1 MLLLGIATFLY
12 SQDEISKITITHGP
26 YLQNVGS
33 NEATIVWIT
42 DKPSIGWVELASDGN
57 GSFYAKEHPRYFDT
71 SNGIKNT
78 STIHAVKVKGL
89 TPGKQYRYRVFA
101 QEVLKHTG
109 YKIIY
114 GSYASTDVY
123 YRKPLTFH
131 TCNPQAPATSFVMVN
146 DIHGDNKL
154 LEDLMSR
161 CNLTQTDFVLFNGDM
176 LSFINSEDQLF
187 KGFMDTAVRLFASE
201 IPMYYARGNHETRGV
216 FATEIQRYFS
226 PCQEHLYYAFRQ
238 GPVYCIVLDTG
249 EDKPDSDIEY
259 AGITQYDLYRTEQ
272 SEWLAS
278 ILESTEYKEAP
289 FKIIVAHIPPA
300 VTEAGPDED
309 WHGNVEVEQKFMPLL
324 RQAYPDLM
332 LCGHLHRFVRH
343 DLSLIHI

>member
-1 MLLLGIATFLY
+1 
-12 SQDEISKITITHGP
+12 
-26 YLQNVGS
+26 
-33 NEATIVWIT
+33 
-42 DKPSIGWVELASDGN
+42 
-57 GSFYAKEHPRYFDT
+57 
-71 SNGIKNT
+71 
-78 STIHAVKVKGL
+78 
-89 TPGKQYRYRVFA
+89 
-101 QEVLKHTG
+101 
-109 YKIIY
+109 
-114 GSYASTDVY
+114 
-123 YRKPLTFH
+123 
-131 TCNPQAPATSFVMVN
+131 
-146 DIHGDNKL
+146 
-154 LEDLMSR
+154 
-161 CNLTQTDFVLFNGDM
+161 
-176 LSFINSEDQLF
+176 
-187 KGFMDTAVRLFASE
+187 
-201 IPMYYARGNHETRGV
+201 MYYARGNHETRGV

-343 DLSLIHI
+343 DATDKTSFPVVVNSNTSLLRIYATTTQMKIEVMDRDGKMLDEKKKKK

>member
-1 MLLLGIATFLY
+1 MCIRD
-12 SQDEISKITITHGP
+12 S
-26 YLQNVGS
+26 
-33 NEATIVWIT
+33 
-42 DKPSIGWVELASDGN
+42 
-57 GSFYAKEHPRYFDT
+57 
-71 SNGIKNT
+71 
-78 STIHAVKVKGL
+78 
-89 TPGKQYRYRVFA
+89 
-101 QEVLKHTG
+101 
-109 YKIIY
+109 
-114 GSYASTDVY
+114 
-123 YRKPLTFH
+123 
-131 TCNPQAPATSFVMVN
+131 
-146 DIHGDNKL
+146 
-154 LEDLMSR
+154 
-161 CNLTQTDFVLFNGDM
+161 
-176 LSFINSEDQLF
+176 
-187 KGFMDTAVRLFASE
+187 
-201 IPMYYARGNHETRGV
+201 
-216 FATEIQRYFS
+216 
-226 PCQEHLYYAFRQ
+226 YYAFRQ

-343 DLSLIHI
+343 DATDKTSFPVVVNSNTSLLRIYATTTQMKIEVMDRDGKMLDEFIIKK